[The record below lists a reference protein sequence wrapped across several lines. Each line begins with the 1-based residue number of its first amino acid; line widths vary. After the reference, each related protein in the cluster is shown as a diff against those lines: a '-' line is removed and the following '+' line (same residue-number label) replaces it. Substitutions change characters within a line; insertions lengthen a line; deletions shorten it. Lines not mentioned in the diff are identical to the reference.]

1 MLLFPSAV
9 DVLDAN
15 SKYIIKSESDG
26 KVIDE
31 GRDDLCKNEDFKELC
46 RLPQTVSRVYEWSEW
61 KSNPSF
67 KIDKTV
73 NAMAIKQGP
82 I

>member
-26 KVIDE
+26 KIIDE
-31 GRDDLCKNEDFKELC
+31 GRDDLCKNEDFQELC
-46 RLPQTVSRVYEWSEW
+46 RLPADG
-61 KSNPSF
+61 K
-67 KIDKTV
+67 
-73 NAMAIKQGP
+73 
-82 I
+82 

>member
-1 MLLFPSAV
+1 MIFVKMKIL
-9 DVLDAN
+9 
-15 SKYIIKSESDG
+15 
-26 KVIDE
+26 
-31 GRDDLCKNEDFKELC
+31 KNYAAY
-46 RLPQTVSRVYEWSEW
+46 PQTVSRVYEWSEW

-73 NAMAIKQGP
+73 NAMALKLGP

>member
-1 MLLFPSAV
+1 MIFV
-9 DVLDAN
+9 
-15 SKYIIKSESDG
+15 KMKIF
-26 KVIDE
+26 
-31 GRDDLCKNEDFKELC
+31 KNYAAY
-46 RLPQTVSRVYEWSEW
+46 PQTVSRVYEWSEW